1 LVLTSVIVSIP
12 FKMLRVF
19 IVLMVLSYGTVSAQ
33 DALLSDIRENI
44 EGVFKTEEVCLR
56 LHQEFESADI
66 SQSILLQGYKGGVLM
81 GMARHHINPFKKMSF
96 FNDGKKLIE
105 SAISIE
111 PENLELRF
119 LRLTI
124 QTNLPEFLGYSESK
138 KKDKAFVL
146 VGLEKEDNEMLK
158 KRMRNFISAAE
169 EQGKL

>member
-1 LVLTSVIVSIP
+1 MDLISDTVSIL
-12 FKMLRVF
+12 FKMFRIL
-19 IVLMVLSYGTVSAQ
+19 ILMMVLGSGAVTAQ
-33 DALLSDIRENI
+33 DALLSDIRKNI

-56 LHQEFESADI
+56 LHQEFQSVDI
-66 SQSILLQGYKGGVLM
+66 SQSNLLQGYKGGVLM

-96 FNDGKKLIE
+96 FGDGKNLIE
-105 SAISIE
+105 GAITSE

-138 KKDKAFVL
+138 EKDKAFVL
-146 VGLEKEDNEMLK
+146 SGLEKVNNEMLK
-158 KRMRNFISAAE
+158 KRMHNFIAAAE

>member
-1 LVLTSVIVSIP
+1 MFRVLIL
-12 FKMLRVF
+12 M
-19 IVLMVLSYGTVSAQ
+19 MVLDSGAVAAQ
-33 DALLSDIRENI
+33 DALLSDIRQNI

-56 LHQEFESADI
+56 LHQEFQSADI

-96 FNDGKKLIE
+96 FGDGKKLIE
-105 SAISIE
+105 GAISLE

-138 KKDKAFVL
+138 GIDKAFVL
-146 VGLEKEDNEMLK
+146 AGLEKVDNDMLK
-158 KRMRNFISAAE
+158 KRMHNFISAAE